1 MRDGNEDRFV
11 IREDGGLVLMA
22 VADGVGGGPG
32 GEIAAEA
39 AVNELASRFFAAPRT
54 QPIAERLGDAM
65 REANTAV
72 LKAAEA
78 SSKPSAATTLVAGVV
93 DGRRLVIANLGDSRA
108 YLVRD
113 GASRQITE
121 DHAGT
126 VEHGITRFVG
136 DSRGVQADVF
146 MEELQAGD
154 RLVLCS
160 DGLTRHVEPAE
171 IASALDANAGTLEAG
186 ADALVALANSRGG
199 EDNVTVVLYGVGKNA
214 RLSDRQRGTLALGIF
229 VAFVVLVVVGAFA
242 VLFSVAPYASP

>member
-1 MRDGNEDRFV
+1 VRDGNEDRFV

-39 AVNELASRFFAAPRT
+39 AVSELAGRFFAAPRT

-65 REANTAV
+65 RQANTAV

-93 DGRRLVIANLGDSRA
+93 DGKSLVIANLGDSRA

-121 DHAGT
+121 DHAGA

-146 MEELQAGD
+146 IEELQPGD

-171 IASALDANAGTLEAG
+171 IASTLDANAGTLEAG

-199 EDNVTVVLYGVGKNA
+199 EDNVTVVLYDAGRA
-214 RLSDRQRGTLALGIF
+214 RLSDRQRGTLGLGVF